1 MIIFNIAGGFHGE
14 FSTLPSETYL
24 DESKWVIAE
33 FAEGESFDEKYAYS
47 SVEGVDNKGT
57 AMLYAVKG
65 ALLAVDT
72 TEMERIAAEWTATQ
86 YSRDRKDKYDKLNQ
100 DEMRFDDQVNST
112 TSWVDAINAIK
123 AAHPKS

>member
-1 MIIFNIAGGFHGE
+1 MIIFNIAGEFHGE
-14 FSTLPSETYL
+14 FSSLPNETYL
-24 DESKWVIAE
+24 DESQWIIAE
-33 FAEGESFDEKYAYS
+33 FAEGESFDDRYAYS
-47 SVEGVDNKGT
+47 SVDGV
-57 AMLYAVKG
+57 AVKG
-65 ALLAVDT
+65 ALLVVDT
-72 TEMERIAAEWTATQ
+72 GEMERMAAEWTATQ